1 MFRDLISASPAQR
14 SSLQLC
20 TTTSRDEIR
29 STSQSASSASEAEA
43 AAERSQTG
51 NASWLSCVLAHP
63 DGLMR
68 TEASKSTHL
77 KSLSGAV
84 GVRLRGL
91 KQYCISCSA
100 SV

>member
-1 MFRDLISASPAQR
+1 MSASAAELP
-14 SSLQLC
+14 SLRLC
-20 TTTSRDEIR
+20 TITSRDEIC
-29 STSQSASSASEAEA
+29 SITVSQSTSSASEAEA

-63 DGLMR
+63 DGFMR
-68 TEASKSTHL
+68 TEASKSTRL

-91 KQYCISCSA
+91 MRKQYCISCSA